1 MYTENS
7 RGWRGGQV
15 FMFYFKLKSRSGRFL
30 AGPVFL
36 LLAFEPAHAQAPQ
49 GSNPQSSSAPQS
61 SSSSSASSSQ
71 DSSSQDSQNDRSSL
85 GIPEL
90 PQGLRIVSASI
101 FGSYYSSGVPNTSA
115 TSFNYANANLLG
127 SDEAYGGTA
136 NVIYIKQRARDSLSL
151 HYTPSYTRR
160 VRFSKW
166 DAFNQTFGANWTH
179 KLTARMTNSLNFGAS
194 EQSLDQTLF
203 NQTPFGELAST
214 PTTFQDLT
222 DEILKGNFTNNQIAS
237 LLTGTPIAS
246 SPAQTLI
253 FGNRVLGL
261 TLSDSLS
268 WAYSDRLSFNFNVGA
283 SRAQHLPN
291 FQDNNQLYGRQSY
304 LLSHYMS
311 GNAGVGASYALS
323 PRTTIGFNAGTSRS
337 FSGLANYY
345 TTNASG
351 SLSHVFNPR
360 WFGSVQAGFGQI
372 IENKSTFN
380 SLSTGPHYTA
390 GASLGYTH
398 ITQTILASYSHSV
411 SSSFGLGA
419 AYGDTANLAWGYHPL
434 ASPWSVSASAA
445 DERFVGG
452 TLGGHLNAVVAQVG
466 ISRRL
471 SRHFFT
477 SAQYAYIDSKSHYN
491 AVPYS
496 FARNTAELA
505 LVWSGSGNAP
515 LGIGY

>member
-1 MYTENS
+1 
-7 RGWRGGQV
+7 
-15 FMFYFKLKSRSGRFL
+15 MFYFQLKSRSGRFL
-30 AGPVFL
+30 AGLVFL

-49 GSNPQSSSAPQS
+49 GSSPQSSSTPQS
-61 SSSSSASSSQ
+61 SSPSSSS
-71 DSSSQDSQNDRSSL
+71 SSSQDSQNDQSSL
-85 GIPEL
+85 GVPEL

-101 FGSYYSSGVPNTSA
+101 FGSYYSSGVPNSSA

-127 SDEAYGGTA
+127 SDEAYGGMA
-136 NVIYIKQRARDSLSL
+136 NVIYIRQRARDSFSL

-166 DAFNQTFGANWTH
+166 DAFNQTFGANWTR
-179 KLTARMTNSLNFGAS
+179 KLTARLTNSLNFGAS

-222 DEILKGNFTNNQIAS
+222 DEILKGTFTNNQIAS

-253 FGNRVLGL
+253 FGDRVLGL

-291 FQDNNQLYGRQSY
+291 FQDNQLQGRQSY
-304 LLSHYMS
+304 LLSHYMA
-311 GNAGVGASYALS
+311 GNAGVGATYALS
-323 PRTTIGFNAGTSRS
+323 PLTNVGINAGTSRS

-345 TTNASG
+345 TTNVSAS
-351 SLSHVFNPR
+351 LTHLFNLR
-360 WFGSVQAGFGQI
+360 WFGSVRAGFGQI
-372 IENKSTFN
+372 IENRSTFN

-390 GASLGYTH
+390 GAALGYTH
-398 ITQTILASYSHSV
+398 ITQTVLLSYNHSV

-434 ASPWSVSASAA
+434 ASPWSLSVSAA
-445 DERFVGG
+445 DERFIGG
-452 TLGGHLNAVVAQVG
+452 TLGGHLNAAVGQAG

-471 SRHFFT
+471 TRHFFT
-477 SAQYAYIDSKSHYN
+477 SAQYAYINSKSHYN

-496 FARNTAELA
+496 FARNTAQVA
-505 LVWSGSGNAP
+505 LTWSGSGNAP